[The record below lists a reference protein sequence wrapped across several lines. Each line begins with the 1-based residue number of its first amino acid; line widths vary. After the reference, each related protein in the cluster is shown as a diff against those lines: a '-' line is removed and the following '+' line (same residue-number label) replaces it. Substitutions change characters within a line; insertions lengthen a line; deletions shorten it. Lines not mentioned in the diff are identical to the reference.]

1 MQKGKQTKNNY
12 VIRLYIE
19 SRDKDIWIN
28 FSSTREEMLEI
39 SDYVDKQR
47 EEQKSEE
54 ARFVEILEIMSSKSE
69 NLKIFFSE
77 EALDDYNIKG
87 WREAQAHSR
96 EEKSKQRYNM
106 VLPNDDEIRYATAKT
121 CGAYL
126 SEYIDKLEFENTIN
140 FSIELEKTDW
150 ESINLK

>member
-54 ARFVEILEIMSSKSE
+54 ARFIEILEFMSSKSE
-69 NLKIFFSE
+69 DLKLFFSE

-87 WREAQAHSR
+87 WREAQARSR

-121 CGAYL
+121 CGNYL
-126 SEYIDKLEFENTIN
+126 SEYIDKLDFENTIN